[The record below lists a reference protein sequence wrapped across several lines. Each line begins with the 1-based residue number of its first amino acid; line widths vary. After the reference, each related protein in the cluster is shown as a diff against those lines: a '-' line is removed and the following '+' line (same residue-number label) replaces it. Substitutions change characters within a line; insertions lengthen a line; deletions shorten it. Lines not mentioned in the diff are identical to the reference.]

1 VRLARAVGLQQQV
14 TGGFSMGAR
23 YERGVRS
30 LLDVDSAL
38 RRDAAGVFGQWVLPR
53 LRMDGRVE
61 LRREEGTPERG
72 ARTPVERVQAVVAL
86 AAQAELREDVTA
98 SGRVDFGRTAGAEA
112 LEARFVEGYA
122 AVAWRPGPWLVVG
135 RYAVTREL
143 LPGARAAFGDR
154 ALQVF
159 SLLPA
164 IQVGARL
171 SMAAGLH
178 AGRSSLEDSVR
189 WVWTGTV
196 RPAVRVVGGLEVGAE
211 LARRTASPEGERLTA
226 VRAEVAYRVDER
238 LRVATGYT
246 LLGFSGLGLTADST
260 ENQDRLYLRA
270 EVAY

>member
-1 VRLARAVGLQQQV
+1 
-14 TGGFSMGAR
+14 
-23 YERGVRS
+23 
-30 LLDVDSAL
+30 
-38 RRDAAGVFGQWVLPR
+38 
-53 LRMDGRVE
+53 
-61 LRREEGTPERG
+61 
-72 ARTPVERVQAVVAL
+72 
-86 AAQAELREDVTA
+86 TA
-98 SGRVDFGRTAGAEA
+98 NVEA
-112 LEARFVEGYA
+112 LEARLVEGYA

-135 RYAVTREL
+135 RYAITREL

-154 ALQVF
+154 ALHLF

-164 IQVGARL
+164 VQVGDRL
-171 SMAAGLH
+171 SVAAGLH

-246 LLGFSGLGLTADST
+246 LLGFSGLGLTADSS